1 MCSMKTFHRLIS
13 LVFVASSFAF
23 CAAVTW
29 AAEESA
35 PPPGEGSQIPPTD
48 WGLQIWTLV
57 SFVVLLVLLSKFA
70 FKPIAQALDRRSE
83 AIRKSIEEAEKQRAE
98 AKKLME
104 DYQKQLAEARAE
116 ANKIVEEA
124 RGLGEN
130 VRKEVVEK
138 ANAEA
143 SALLQRSQEEL
154 QRQKEKGVQEL
165 KDTVAGLSV
174 QIASKIIEKE
184 VNEATHRQL
193 VENLIKDLTKI
204 QKA

>member
-1 MCSMKTFHRLIS
+1 MKTLHRIIHALI
-13 LVFVASSFAF
+13 
-23 CAAVTW
+23 AALGW
-29 AAEESA
+29 AAMTSAVAWAEEA
-35 PPPGEGSQIPPTD
+35 TPPPGGGSQIPPTD

-57 SFVVLLVLLSKFA
+57 SFVVLLVLLAKFA
-70 FKPIAQALDRRSE
+70 FKPIAQALDRRS
-83 AIRKSIEEAEKQRAE
+83 ATIKKSIEEAEIQRSE
-98 AKKLME
+98 AKKLMD
-104 DYQKQLAEARAE
+104 DYQRQLAEARAE
-116 ANKIVEEA
+116 ASKIIEEA

-165 KDTVAGLSV
+165 KDTVASLSV